1 MTYFVTICVEETI
14 EVVDAMNIDDAI
26 ERAKSMFD
34 PTANEPEVFEAWDDS
49 ND

>member
-14 EVVDAMNIDDAI
+14 EVADATNIDDAI

-34 PTANEPEVFEAWDDS
+34 PTANEPEVIEAWSDNDD
-49 ND
+49 